1 MSQMLRF
8 ILLIALIAAVSVGV
22 YYWFEEQQ
30 TGVEK
35 AADELEERTDELRGR
50 KEEPERRQPA
60 PERPS

>member
-22 YYWFEEQQ
+22 YYWFEGRQ

-35 AADELEERTDELRGR
+35 SVDDATDELQRRLNDGR
-50 KEEPERRQPA
+50 RPA
-60 PERPS
+60 PERPT